1 MYIPKNTNFLCVHL
15 SLNPPEDFEN
25 ILLELGFSGGIKTIN
40 GFESLLE
47 DMTDETEF
55 HYIILDSHDDEDL
68 HKSIS
73 QVKEMSFYS
82 DQPIIVLN
90 TISTKEVMQD
100 CLNAGA
106 SDYIIKP
113 FTKEILATKIIK
125 SWK

>member
-1 MYIPKNTNFLCVHL
+1 
-15 SLNPPEDFEN
+15 
-25 ILLELGFSGGIKTIN
+25 
-40 GFESLLE
+40 
-47 DMTDETEF
+47 MTDETEF

-68 HKSIS
+68 HKSIT

>member
-25 ILLELGFSGGIKTIN
+25 ILLELGFSGSIKSIN
-40 GFESLLE
+40 GFENLLE
-47 DMTDETEF
+47 DKIEDPAY

-73 QVKEMSFYS
+73 QVKEMGFYKE
-82 DQPIIVLN
+82 QPIIVLN

-113 FTKEILATKIIK
+113 FTKEILASKIIK